1 VDPGFLRRVLKA
13 ILNETQTGQADIGK
27 VGAALNVSNDAL
39 GEALARLGEEGLVTV
54 RGGSLEL
61 TRDNRLSLAVKAIE
75 LGADSQTV
83 SRSLGWL
90 EFEELAAYVFEMNGY
105 NVYRRFRFQ
114 AEGRRWE
121 VDALALRR
129 PYMVCAECKHWTK
142 GMGNST
148 ARGIIEAHMEKT
160 DVFSRHLAGLAKRI
174 GAHRWGSATV
184 VPVALTMS
192 PTDMSIY
199 RRVPSVSILALPSFL
214 DEFGGQLE
222 RLVHHT
228 VELPEWRPGPTQT
241 RLR

>member
-1 VDPGFLRRVLKA
+1 MDPGFLRRVLKA

-27 VGAALNVSNDAL
+27 VGAALNVSNEAL

-90 EFEELAAYVFEMNGY
+90 EFEELVAYVFEMNGY

-129 PYMVCAECKHWTK
+129 PYMVCTE
-142 GMGNST
+142 ST
-148 ARGIIEAHMEKT
+148 TSSEGFTLRIEQNREGVLMLINE
-160 DVFSRHLAGLAKRI
+160 
-174 GAHRWGSATV
+174 
-184 VPVALTMS
+184 
-192 PTDMSIY
+192 
-199 RRVPSVSILALPSFL
+199 FL
-214 DEFGGQLE
+214 DGFYPFIVNRNG
-222 RLVHHT
+222 
-228 VELPEWRPGPTQT
+228 
-241 RLR
+241 